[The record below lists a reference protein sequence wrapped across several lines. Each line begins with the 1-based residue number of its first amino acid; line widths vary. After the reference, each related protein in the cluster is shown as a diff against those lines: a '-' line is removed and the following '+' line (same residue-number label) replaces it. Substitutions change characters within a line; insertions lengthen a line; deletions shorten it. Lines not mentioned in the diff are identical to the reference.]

1 MSAYGDAAVHAAQ
14 LCQTQGLDPVAAW
27 TRAVEKHLPT
37 EEGRKKSCPKSA
49 FLGLCEEGLIQDVP
63 RGSYT
68 RSHLNKEYAL
78 RALQLLKDNPA
89 LASSSGALWRA
100 VMAGEEKKPNSQME
114 VVIALWSKG
123 MCEAR

>member
-1 MSAYGDAAVHAAQ
+1 V
-14 LCQTQGLDPVAAW
+14 
-27 TRAVEKHLPT
+27 
-37 EEGRKKSCPKSA
+37 EGRKKSCPKST

-78 RALQLLKDNPA
+78 RALQLLKDDTA
-89 LASSSGALWRA
+89 RKWTSGALWRV